1 MTDIVNLKGHFKI
14 QSIDVNNNVIDEW
27 EEDNMIMENARYTMS
42 ELFSNLE
49 TNTFINKLKLGTL
62 GHIDN
67 SIIFP
72 KGKDQG
78 FVKERN
84 RMFSD
89 SESYATNTAISVLR
103 KNDLVYNIT
112 NNNYYVYLLNDTT
125 NYIFSENNFN
135 NTDIFQNLGTEEP
148 YKFNIDFELPRTQET
163 SSPLGVNCSIVTD
176 DDNSGCT
183 VNVLQSGTSLTFK
196 FDISTYAANRQNTVF
211 SIFTEASLWANDR
224 IFAMKTFR
232 AKTKD
237 NTVLLRITWTI
248 TF

>member
-1 MTDIVNLKGHFKI
+1 MTDMVNLKGHFKI
-14 QSIDVNNNVIDEW
+14 QSIDVNNNILDEW
-27 EEDNMIMENARYTMS
+27 EEHNMIMENARYTMS

-49 TNTFINKLKLGTL
+49 TNTFINKFKLGTL
-62 GHIDN
+62 GHVDN
-67 SIIFP
+67 SIILP

-89 SESYATNTAISVLR
+89 IESYATNTAIPILR

-112 NNNYYVYLLNDTT
+112 NGNYYVYLLNDTT
-125 NYIFSENNFN
+125 NYIFSATNFD
-135 NTDIFQNLGTEEP
+135 NTSTFQNLGTEEP
-148 YKFNIDFELPRTQET
+148 YKFNVDFQLPGTPAT
-163 SSPLGVNCSIVTD
+163 SSPTGVNCTIVSD
-176 DDNSGCT
+176 DDDSGCT
-183 VNVLQSGTSLTFK
+183 VNVLQSGSSVTFK
-196 FDISTYAANRQNTVF
+196 FDISTAAANHQNTTF
-211 SIFTEASLWANDR
+211 SVFTEASLWANDR